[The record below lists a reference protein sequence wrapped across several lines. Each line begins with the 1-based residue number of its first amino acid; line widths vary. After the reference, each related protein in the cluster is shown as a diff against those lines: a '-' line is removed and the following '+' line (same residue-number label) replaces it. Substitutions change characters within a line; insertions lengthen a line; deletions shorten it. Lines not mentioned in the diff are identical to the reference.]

1 MVLGEKH
8 VVIHQHKEPNME
20 LTREITKLILCLTI
34 SIVMYNQSSS
44 IILSLLSG
52 LLISG
57 LTHILFNRSVKGA

>member
-1 MVLGEKH
+1 MVLGERH

-20 LTREITKLILCLTI
+20 IIREITKLILCLTI